1 MILITSLE
9 KLFERRR
16 QGETKSPL
24 VRRKNQKP
32 QDARATL
39 ASFDFGTADELSSKT
54 MVLVLSG
61 LKLLPSSADLRLK
74 KYASPPFWGSFL
86 NPLLGKLKYSSKV
99 VEVECTIAMTFLAL
113 IIVIYCVAI
122 LALAAMNR
130 SGELSLD
137 DYLVAGRNMGL
148 GLSTVTLFGTWFGA
162 GTLLAAA
169 DEVAKEGLFPI
180 AAEPL
185 GAGLALIFAGI
196 FFARP
201 LWRAQLLTLADFFR
215 LRYGRLVEVMFSIT
229 VLTYFGWIAA
239 QLVGISGILNV
250 FFGTQFG
257 WDSRNRSRRFIPH
270 WVACGP

>member
-1 MILITSLE
+1 MLSNGLE
-9 KLFERRR
+9 IADRPALYFEKNNANPPSGVLFE
-16 QGETKSPL
+16 
-24 VRRKNQKP
+24 
-32 QDARATL
+32 
-39 ASFDFGTADELSSKT
+39 
-54 MVLVLSG
+54 
-61 LKLLPSSADLRLK
+61 
-74 KYASPPFWGSFL
+74 
-86 NPLLGKLKYSSKV
+86 PLLGKLKYSSKV
-99 VEVECTIAMTFLAL
+99 VEVECTITMTFLAL

-239 QLVGISGILNV
+239 HQYCRFQCFLWDPTMV
-250 FFGTQFG
+250 
-257 WDSRNRSRRFIPH
+257 WDSCDRSLRDDLYLIGWHVVRSQNGYSQVFLLF
-270 WVACGP
+270 WA